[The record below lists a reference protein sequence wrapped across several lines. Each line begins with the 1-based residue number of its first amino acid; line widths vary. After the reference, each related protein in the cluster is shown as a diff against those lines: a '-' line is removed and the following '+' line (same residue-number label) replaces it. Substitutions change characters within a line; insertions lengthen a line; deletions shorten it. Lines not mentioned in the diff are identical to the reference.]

1 VRQAA
6 DIDGLLLIVQAFLAD
21 CSPIEIDILS
31 RAGAPL
37 GCASINDLKGLVI
50 RLSLPRAIAAAT
62 GGAHTRLKRLFDFVT
77 EAATRFGQLEFEGSA
92 AFVSG
97 GPIMPHGEASPAGHS
112 LSPQFADAS
121 VIRKDSSGMRPRQ

>member
-1 VRQAA
+1 VSSYSKRWGERVRQAA

-21 CSPIEIDILS
+21 CSPIEIAILS

-50 RLSLPRAIAAAT
+50 RLSLPRAVAAAT

-77 EAATRFGQLEFEGSA
+77 EAASRFAQLEFEGA
-92 AFVSG
+92 AFVSA
-97 GPIMPHGEASPAGHS
+97 GPIMSSPATHS
-112 LSPQFADAS
+112 LSPQFADA
-121 VIRKDSSGMRPRQ
+121 RLMR